1 MPSLEMSSF
10 EGSTTNYKYAII
22 MPCLHLKVQ
31 QRIINMP
38 SLEMSSFEGST
49 TNYKYAII
57 RNVFI

>member
-22 MPCLHLKVQ
+22 T
-31 QRIINMP
+31 

-57 RNVFI
+57 TNVFI

>member
-22 MPCLHLKVQ
+22 RNVFKVQ

-57 RNVFI
+57 TNVFI